1 MRRVG
6 VILLAAAIIAAAP
19 AGAARRDPDALP
31 ATRIR
36 DLHYGDVLFYYFQG
50 PDRDLDALTRLSA
63 YEHWNLLPHHEAD
76 AQLLFGGLYLDLGLH
91 NEAGA
96 RFERL
101 LTPSVPVGVRN
112 RAWFYLAE
120 IWYTRGYLD
129 KAEQALSRI
138 EGRLPVELEA
148 QKTHLLSNALI
159 EQGRYDDA
167 VRLLESWHGPAD
179 WTAYARFNLGIA
191 LVREHRLSDADRNLT
206 AVGTLA
212 ARSTELTALR
222 DRANL
227 ALGYAYL
234 QANEPAQARPALERV
249 RLSGASSN
257 QALLGMGWADAALGD
272 YRGALVPWLELRRRS
287 LMDSAVQESYLAVPY
302 AYGKLGAN
310 GEAAENYES
319 ALESYV
325 SENRALEG
333 AIGRIEG
340 GKLIEPLL
348 AQQQGAQY
356 GWFWQLKSLP
366 DAPESRYLYAI
377 LAGHDFQEG
386 LKNYRD
392 LTYMQHT
399 LGDWSESM
407 AAFADMIDAR
417 ERAHAERL
425 PRVDALLASK
435 AVERMQS
442 HRDALKAHLDA
453 IEREHDVAA
462 LGSPDERAHWTK
474 VREIESVLASA
485 PHDAA
490 NDALRDRLR
499 VVKGVLYFEM
509 DQAFKARVWQQR
521 RTLRDLDLA
530 LAEAQERWIRV
541 EKARQ
546 SVPMHTGDFA
556 LRVAALRERI
566 GALQT
571 RLVAMR
577 EKQNQYLAR
586 LAASELEAQKSR
598 LAAYEVQARFELASM
613 YDRAAN
619 SAPAARGGA
628 TAGKSTPQQPVGGPA
643 APDSKPSPEPH
654 P

>member
-1 MRRVG
+1 MGRVG
-6 VILLAAAIIAAAP
+6 LILLAAVIVAAAP
-19 AGAARRDPDALP
+19 AGAARHDPNALP

-50 PDRDLDALTRLSA
+50 PDQDLEALTRLGA

-101 LTPSVPVGVRN
+101 LTPAVPVGVRN

-129 KAEQALSRI
+129 KAEQALGRI

-148 QKTHLLSNALI
+148 QKAHLLSNALI

-167 VRLLESWHGPAD
+167 VHLLEHWKGPPD

-191 LVREHRLSDADRNLT
+191 LVRQHRLSDADRNLT

-212 ARSTELTALR
+212 TRNSELTALR

-249 RLSGASSN
+249 RLTGASSS

-272 YRGALVPWLELRRRS
+272 YRGALVPWLELRRRN
-287 LMDSAVQESYLAVPY
+287 LMDAAVQESYLAVPY

-319 ALESYV
+319 ALGSYG
-325 SENRALEG
+325 SENRALES
-333 AIGRIEG
+333 AIDRVRGGR
-340 GKLIEPLL
+340 LLDPLL
-348 AQQQGAQY
+348 AEQQGAQY
-356 GWFWQLKSLP
+356 GWFWQLKNLP

-417 ERAHAERL
+417 ERAYGERI
-425 PRVDALLASK
+425 PRVDSLLASK
-435 AVERMQS
+435 AAEQMQNR
-442 HRDALKAHLDA
+442 RDALKAHLDA
-453 IEREHDVAA
+453 IERDHDVAA
-462 LGSPDERAHWTK
+462 LGSPDERAHWVK
-474 VREIESVLASA
+474 VRQIESALAAA

-509 DQAFKARVWQQR
+509 DQAFRARVWQQR
-521 RTLRDLDLA
+521 RTIRDLDLA

-541 EKARQ
+541 ERARQ
-546 SVPMHTGDFA
+546 SVPTHTGDFA
-556 LRVAALRERI
+556 SRVAALRERI
-566 GALQT
+566 TTLQT
-571 RLVAMR
+571 RLAAMR
-577 EKQNQYLAR
+577 QRQNQYLAQ
-586 LAASELEAQKSR
+586 LAVSELQGQKDR
-598 LAAYEVQARFELASM
+598 LAAYEVQARFDLASM

-619 SAPAARGGA
+619 SPSRPAGGKPAPQPPASNPP
-628 TAGKSTPQQPVGGPA
+628 TA
-643 APDSKPSPEPH
+643 PEPH

>member
-1 MRRVG
+1 MRWMAL
-6 VILLAAAIIAAAP
+6 ILVAAAIV
-19 AGAARRDPDALP
+19 AGAPVSAAQRDPNALP

-36 DLHYGDVLFYYFQG
+36 DLNYGDVLFYYFQG
-50 PDRDLDALTRLSA
+50 PDKDLEALTRLSA
-63 YEHWNLLPHHEAD
+63 DEHWKLLPHHEAD

-96 RFERL
+96 RFQKL
-101 LTPSVPVGVRN
+101 LTPAVPVGVRN
-112 RAWFYLAE
+112 RAWFYLGE
-120 IWYTRGYLD
+120 VWYARGYLD
-129 KAEQALSRI
+129 KAEQALGQI
-138 EGRLPVELEA
+138 QGRLPIELESEKA
-148 QKTHLLSNALI
+148 HLLSNALI
-159 EQGRYDDA
+159 DQGRYDDA
-167 VRLLESWHGPAD
+167 VRLLESWQGPAD
-179 WTAYARFNLGIA
+179 WMAYSRFNLGIA
-191 LVREHRLSDADRNLT
+191 QVREHRLSDADRSLT
-206 AVGTLA
+206 AVGTLHT
-212 ARSTELTALR
+212 RDPELSALR

-249 RLSGASSN
+249 RLEGASSN

-319 ALESYV
+319 ALGSYG
-325 SENRALEG
+325 SENRALDA
-333 AIGRIEG
+333 AIERVRAGQ
-340 GKLIEPLL
+340 LLDPLL
-348 AQQQGAQY
+348 AQANGAQY
-356 GWFWQLKSLP
+356 GWFWQLKNLP
-366 DAPESRYLYAI
+366 NAPESRYLYAI

-392 LTYMQHT
+392 LTYMQRT
-399 LGDWSESM
+399 LGEWADNME
-407 AAFADMIDAR
+407 AFADMIDAR
-417 ERAHAERL
+417 ERAYAERL
-425 PRVDALLASK
+425 PRVDALLASA
-435 AVERMQS
+435 AVERLQRRRNELES
-442 HRDALKAHLDA
+442 RLDA

-462 LGSPDERAHWTK
+462 LGSPEERAHWAK
-474 VREIESVLASA
+474 AREIESALASQ

-490 NDALRDRLR
+490 NDQLRDRLR

-521 RTLRDLDLA
+521 RTIRDLDLA
-530 LAEAQERWIRV
+530 LSEAQERWIRV
-541 EKARQ
+541 QRARK
-546 SVPMHTGDFA
+546 SVPTNTGEFA
-556 LRVAALRERI
+556 SRVADLRQRI
-566 GALQT
+566 TTLQT

-577 EKQNQYLAR
+577 QRQSEYLAR
-586 LAASELEAQKSR
+586 LAVSELDAQKTR

-619 SAPAARGGA
+619 QTPAAAPKPPAGASAAPGGGA
-628 TAGKSTPQQPVGGPA
+628 SPP
-643 APDSKPSPEPH
+643 PEPH

>member
-1 MRRVG
+1 MRRIG
-6 VILLAAAIIAAAP
+6 LILLAAAIVAAAP
-19 AGAARRDPDALP
+19 AGAARHDPNALP

-96 RFERL
+96 RFAKL

-129 KAEQALSRI
+129 KAEEALSRI

-148 QKTHLLSNALI
+148 QKAHLLSNALI
-159 EQGRYDDA
+159 DQGRYDDA
-167 VRLLESWHGPAD
+167 VRLLEGYRGPPD
-179 WTAYARFNLGIA
+179 WTAYGRFNLGIA
-191 LVREHRLSDADRNLT
+191 FIREHRLNDADRNLT
-206 AVGTLA
+206 AVGTIITRNAELA
-212 ARSTELTALR
+212 ALR

-249 RLSGASSN
+249 RLTGASSN

-302 AYGKLGAN
+302 AFGKLGAN

-319 ALESYV
+319 ALGSYV

-333 AIGRIEG
+333 AIERVRGGR
-340 GKLIEPLL
+340 LLEPLL
-348 AQQQGAQY
+348 AEQQGAQY

-417 ERAHAERL
+417 ERAYAGRL

-442 HRDALKAHLDA
+442 HRDTLKARLDA
-453 IEREHDVAA
+453 IEREHEVAA
-462 LGSPDERAHWTK
+462 LGSPDERAHWGK
-474 VREIESVLASA
+474 VREIESALAAA

-509 DQAFKARVWQQR
+509 DQAFKARVWQER

-541 EKARQ
+541 ERARQ
-546 SVPMHTGDFA
+546 NVPTHTGDFA
-556 LRVAALRERI
+556 TRVAALRERI
-566 GALQT
+566 TTLQT
-571 RLVAMR
+571 RLAAMR
-577 EKQNQYLAR
+577 ERQNQYLAQ
-586 LAASELEAQKSR
+586 LAVSELQGQKSR

-619 SAPAARGGA
+619 
-628 TAGKSTPQQPVGGPA
+628 GPA
-643 APDSKPSPEPH
+643 APASGAPAGKPAPQPPAGTAPPAPESPP
-654 P
+654 

>member
-1 MRRVG
+1 MRRIG
-6 VILLAAAIIAAAP
+6 LILLAAAIVAAAP
-19 AGAARRDPDALP
+19 AGAARRDPNALP

-50 PDRDLDALTRLSA
+50 PDRDLDALTRLGA

-76 AQLLFGGLYLDLGLH
+76 AQLLFGGLFLDLGLH

-96 RFERL
+96 RFEKL
-101 LTPSVPVGVRN
+101 LTPKVPVGVRN

-120 IWYTRGYLD
+120 VWYTRGYLD

-148 QKTHLLSNALI
+148 QKAHLLSNALI

-167 VRLLESWHGPAD
+167 VRLLESWKGPAD

-191 LVREHRLSDADRNLT
+191 LVREHRLPDADRNLT
-206 AVGTLA
+206 VVGTMV
-212 ARSTELTALR
+212 ARSAEGAALR

-249 RLSGASSN
+249 RLRGASSN
-257 QALLGMGWADAALGD
+257 KALLGMGWADAALGD

-287 LMDSAVQESYLAVPY
+287 LMDPAVQESYIAVPY

-319 ALESYV
+319 ALGSYV
-325 SENRALEG
+325 SENHALEG
-333 AIGRIEG
+333 AIERVQGGR
-340 GKLIEPLL
+340 LLDPLL
-348 AQQQGAQY
+348 AEQQGAQY
-356 GWFWQLKSLP
+356 GWFWQLKNLP

-392 LTYMQHT
+392 LTYMQQT

-417 ERAHAERL
+417 ERAYGERL

-442 HRDALKAHLDA
+442 HRDTLKARLDA
-453 IEREHDVAA
+453 IERDHDVAA
-462 LGSPDERAHWTK
+462 LGSPDEREHWAK
-474 VREIESVLASA
+474 AREIESELAVA

-490 NDALRDRLR
+490 SDALRDRLR
-499 VVKGVLYFEM
+499 MLKGVLYFEM

-521 RTLRDLDLA
+521 RTIRDLDLA

-541 EKARQ
+541 EHARQ
-546 SVPMHTGDFA
+546 SVPTHTGDFA
-556 LRVAALRERI
+556 ARVAALRERI
-566 GALQT
+566 TELQT
-571 RLVAMR
+571 RLAAMR
-577 EKQNQYLAR
+577 QRQNQYLAQ
-586 LAASELEAQKSR
+586 LAVSELQGQKTR

-619 SAPAARGGA
+619 SSAAPASGSPS
-628 TAGKSTPQQPVGGPA
+628 GKPAPQPPAASEPA
-643 APDSKPSPEPH
+643 APEPH
-654 P
+654 R